1 MRPKLGHDSPVRPTH
16 TVAAV
21 WTMFAAVLVA
31 IVVTYTRLP
40 PEELYRV
47 VGRGFVD
54 GGLSRAVVYANFPIG
69 LAAVYLLLGLADRM
83 SRTQRIL
90 AVLAFVLWTPVFSS
104 RVVSQDYL
112 DARWG
117 NAFPAVAVALALVLT
132 STTPARVPQRIRG
145 DRVRVVVAAAFL
157 FLALPW
163 IAAELGFDF
172 TDVPVLGQIFQT
184 HELRQQPGDPVF
196 HPAVHYGDHH
206 GLQGTLLLITALLG
220 SRMLG
225 AIRGR
230 RLHTAFGLLT
240 GILIAYSVMN
250 IANDAWLE
258 QVAKRG
264 WTSWVI
270 PNVLEPKLSWGWLVI
285 VLGGL
290 ALWLALFDRPRWPR
304 WGLDSDT
311 RA

>member
-1 MRPKLGHDSPVRPTH
+1 
-16 TVAAV
+16 
-21 WTMFAAVLVA
+21 MFAAVLVA

-40 PEELYRV
+40 PEELYNV
-47 VGRGFVD
+47 VGHGFVD
-54 GGLSRAVVYANFPIG
+54 GGLSRAVVYVNFPIG

-90 AVLAFVLWTPVFSS
+90 AVVAFLLWTPVFS
-104 RVVSQDYL
+104 RDVLSQDFL

-117 NAFPAVAVALALVLT
+117 NAVPAAAVALALVLT
-132 STTPARVPQRIRG
+132 ATTPARRPQRVRG
-145 DRVRVVVAAAFL
+145 DTIRVVVAAAFV

-163 IAAELGFDF
+163 IAAELGFGF

-184 HELRQQPGDPVF
+184 QELRRQPGSPEF

-206 GLQGTLLLITALLG
+206 GLQATLLLITALLG
-220 SRMLG
+220 SRLLG

-230 RLHTAFGLLT
+230 RLQTAFGLLT

-270 PNVLEPKLSWGWLVI
+270 PNVLEPKLSWGWAVI
-285 VLGGL
+285 VAGGVF
-290 ALWLALFDRPRWPR
+290 LWLTLFRPNSTQM
-304 WGLDSDT
+304 GLDSAL

>member
-1 MRPKLGHDSPVRPTH
+1 M
-16 TVAAV
+16 
-21 WTMFAAVLVA
+21 MFAAVLVA

-40 PEELYRV
+40 PDELYNV
-47 VGRGFVD
+47 VGHGFVD
-54 GGLSRAVVYANFPIG
+54 GGLSRAVVYVNFPIG
-69 LAAVYLLLGLADRM
+69 LAAVYVLLGLADRM

-90 AVLAFVLWTPVFSS
+90 AVVAFLLWTPVFS
-104 RVVSQDYL
+104 RDVLSQDFL

-117 NAFPAVAVALALVLT
+117 NAVPAAAVALALVLT
-132 STTPARVPQRIRG
+132 ATTRARLPERVRG
-145 DRVRVVVAAAFL
+145 DGVRVVVAAAFL

-163 IAAELGFDF
+163 IAAELGFGF

-184 HELRQQPGDPVF
+184 QELRQQPGSPEF

-206 GLQGTLLLITALLG
+206 GLQATLLLITALLG
-220 SRMLG
+220 SRLLG

-240 GILIAYSVMN
+240 GVLIAYSVMN

-264 WTSWVI
+264 WTSWVF
-270 PNVLEPKLSWGWLVI
+270 PDVLEPKLNWGWLVI
-285 VLGGL
+285 LGGGVG
-290 ALWLALFDRPRWPR
+290 LWLLLYAKPAPRR
-304 WGLDSDT
+304 
-311 RA
+311 